1 MLPVAGWDSAKL
13 VQKFQCVPNSF
24 LITLR
29 SARQNC
35 VFLKTCVCIHSRSS
49 MQKGNLEAKWQI
61 RKACLFSHVSG
72 LPGSQSIGLAPFTP
86 GRGNERTKRRWDLAD

>member
-1 MLPVAGWDSAKL
+1 
-13 VQKFQCVPNSF
+13 
-24 LITLR
+24 
-29 SARQNC
+29 
-35 VFLKTCVCIHSRSS
+35 

>member
-13 VQKFQCVPNSF
+13 VQKFLYVPNSF

-35 VFLKTCVCIHSRSS
+35 VSLKTYVCIHSGSS
-49 MQKGNLEAKWQI
+49 VQKGNLEAKRQARLVFRHIWASWTTVHRTDLLHFGE
-61 RKACLFSHVSG
+61 RKREEKL
-72 LPGSQSIGLAPFTP
+72 GSSL
-86 GRGNERTKRRWDLAD
+86 D